1 MFTGRWLVQLHYS
14 RKARR
19 PVIPIGYWV
28 MSLIGSFMLL
38 TYFVFGKNDSVGI
51 LTNVFPSFVASYNL
65 ILELKHRKSY
75 SQRLCT

>member
-14 RKARR
+14 QKARR

-65 ILELKHRKSY
+65 ILELKHRKS
-75 SQRLCT
+75 SS